1 MLWTEAY
8 KQTCLCWTLIRV
20 FVLDPFPDAGP
31 SSLSGSSL
39 ATALRSVMPV
49 SHSSKGT
56 LVWRKAF
63 LGEND
68 TSEKQPFQYNTLQP
82 KGHHRDR
89 DIVWL
94 LLKAVRVCSP
104 CLLEQHKH
112 RACIYCWQSAHLTK
126 VQKWAWMTPRVCW
139 GHLTNNKAVVQTRS
153 GNTKLA
159 YWLLLASKYY
169 YYCFLNKWFIN
180 DKALWCRSMYLYC
193 LCTSCLLINV
203 TKNPVTK
210 LAGEWAARLVK
221 PVGDSGKSSQV
232 TTWLEASRYLLQY
245 WSKCFSTS
253 C

>member
-1 MLWTEAY
+1 
-8 KQTCLCWTLIRV
+8 
-20 FVLDPFPDAGP
+20 
-31 SSLSGSSL
+31 
-39 ATALRSVMPV
+39 MPV

-94 LLKAVRVCSP
+94 LLKAVRVCSL
-104 CLLEQHKH
+104 CLLEQ
-112 RACIYCWQSAHLTK
+112 ACYLLLAVSSPDKGPEVSMNDTK
-126 VQKWAWMTPRVCW
+126 GVW

-159 YWLLLASKYY
+159 YWLLFASKYY

-193 LCTSCLLINV
+193 LCTSWLLINV

-221 PVGDSGKSSQV
+221 PVGDSGKSFQV